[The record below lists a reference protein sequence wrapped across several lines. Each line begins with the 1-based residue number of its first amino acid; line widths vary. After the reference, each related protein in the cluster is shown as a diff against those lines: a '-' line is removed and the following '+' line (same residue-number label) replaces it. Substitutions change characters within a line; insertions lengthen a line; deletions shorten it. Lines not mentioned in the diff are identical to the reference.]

1 MDGSDGQ
8 SVLLR
13 REGAVAV
20 VTLNE
25 PASLN
30 ALSAGIKAGV
40 EAHIPALVA
49 DPESRHRFVREARS
63 AAATT
68 HAAIAQ
74 IYDVDEPAGTIDLV
88 FSGGA
93 AIRLEVECIEARLA
107 DLGGA
112 WEAGSRPEHA
122 D

>member
-13 REGAVAV
+13 RAGAVAV

-49 DPESRHRFVREARS
+49 DPEVRAIVGFLWHVNGRDADAARS
-63 AAATT
+63 VLEAAAPGPTP
-68 HAAIAQ
+68 
-74 IYDVDEPAGTIDLV
+74 PAPAPID
-88 FSGGA
+88 
-93 AIRLEVECIEARLA
+93 
-107 DLGGA
+107 
-112 WEAGSRPEHA
+112 
-122 D
+122 